1 MEDGSIA
8 AATGYLPGSADA
20 GADRGAGH
28 GPLEPDA
35 APVGE
40 PAPGGHE
47 TKGGTM
53 AVYRTPAG
61 WRVGDE
67 ELPDLVSAM
76 VFADLLANDLPSP
89 ARPATDRGEPG
100 AVDTDTDTDT
110 ARLKMT
116 IAQLEHALAH
126 RVRVEQAIGVLTE
139 RHRLPP
145 RQSFEMLRTAAR
157 SRGRRVH
164 ELADEV
170 LANVTNPLLP
180 VAEELARPQAPRRGR
195 SRSRA

>member
-1 MEDGSIA
+1 
-8 AATGYLPGSADA
+8 
-20 GADRGAGH
+20 
-28 GPLEPDA
+28 
-35 APVGE
+35 
-40 PAPGGHE
+40 
-47 TKGGTM
+47 
-53 AVYRTPAG
+53 
-61 WRVGDE
+61 
-67 ELPDLVSAM
+67 
-76 VFADLLANDLPSP
+76 
-89 ARPATDRGEPG
+89 
-100 AVDTDTDTDT
+100 
-110 ARLKMT
+110 MT

-180 VAEELARPQAPRRGR
+180 VADELARPQAPRRGR